1 MELKDLLARWF
12 EAGDEAALEVAFT
25 FLWHLARPPG
35 GLRRAL
41 GDADADDL
49 RQDVLTR
56 LLDRRSGGLKDA
68 DAPAAYTLAAFRNEA
83 RSRLRATR
91 RREALA
97 AGRKVDI
104 VQSSAGGHHAEPELD
119 LARQLDAARTVV
131 AQLDAER
138 RRAVLLTVAPT
149 HLSDSDWQVIEARH
163 PPPPPARP
171 THPLDRTAASLL
183 LYGPVPGETDA
194 AREERFRKLLER
206 ACRQVLDAIA
216 EDT

>member
-1 MELKDLLARWF
+1 MELKELLARWF
-12 EAGDEAALEVAFT
+12 EAGDQAALEAAFT

-41 GDADADDL
+41 GDVDADDL
-49 RQDVLTR
+49 RQEVLTR
-56 LLDRRSGGLKDA
+56 LLDRRSGGLRDA

-83 RSRLRATR
+83 RSRLRVAR

-97 AGRKVDI
+97 AGRKLEMMPGA
-104 VQSSAGGHHAEPELD
+104 AGICHAEPELG
-119 LARQLDAARTVV
+119 LARQVDAARTVV
-131 AQLDAER
+131 AQLDGER

-149 HLSDSDWQVIEARH
+149 RLSDSDWQVIAARH
-163 PPPPPARP
+163 PPPPPPRP